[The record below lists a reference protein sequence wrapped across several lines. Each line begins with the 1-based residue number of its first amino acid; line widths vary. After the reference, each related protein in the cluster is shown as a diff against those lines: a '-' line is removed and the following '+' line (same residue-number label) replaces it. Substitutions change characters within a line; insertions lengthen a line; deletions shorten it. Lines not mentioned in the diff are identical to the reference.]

1 MTEKLST
8 VMRCL
13 LHQVEGRMC
22 QPWEQSGEPT
32 CHRLW
37 EGIELRASKQ
47 LELEASGK
55 ADRKEA
61 WELFGRESPYMSRIG
76 PHLGWLHAA
85 QECQAVVEGAD
96 VRHAND
102 QRTPKAELERD
113 LVADPEELL
122 DMFEHLVRDE
132 EIHAVI
138 CHGQLL
144 AFQIEAVKFDPVL
157 LQYGLI
163 RLYIVN
169 ADQVCPWKV
178 LPDKTQIMA
187 GADA

>member
-8 VMRCL
+8 VMRYL

-22 QPWEQSGEPT
+22 QPWEQSGERT

-37 EGIELRASKQ
+37 EWIKLRASKQ
-47 LELEASGK
+47 LELEAPGK

-61 WELFGRESPYMSRIG
+61 RELFGRESPYMGRIG
-76 PHLGWLHAA
+76 SHLGWLHAA
-85 QECQAVVEGAD
+85 QECQAVVECTD

-102 QRTPKAELERD
+102 QGTPKAELERD

-132 EIHAVI
+132 EIHAII

-144 AFQIEAVKFDPVL
+144 AFQIQAVEFDPVL

-169 ADQVCPWKV
+169 ADQACPWKA
-178 LPDKTQIMA
+178 PSDKTKVM
-187 GADA
+187 